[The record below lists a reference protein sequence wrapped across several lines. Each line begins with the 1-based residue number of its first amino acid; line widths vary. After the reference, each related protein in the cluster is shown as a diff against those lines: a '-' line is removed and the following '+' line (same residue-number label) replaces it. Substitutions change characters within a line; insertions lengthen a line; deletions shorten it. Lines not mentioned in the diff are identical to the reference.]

1 MEKENVLEPKD
12 NLSKEAIKNP
22 LQQKKKVRKYNHII
36 EIWSF
41 FLRTNSTDKLNQSVN
56 QQK

>member
-1 MEKENVLEPKD
+1 MEIKVRLEKENVLEPKD

-36 EIWSF
+36 EI
-41 FLRTNSTDKLNQSVN
+41 
-56 QQK
+56 

>member
-36 EIWSF
+36 EIWNF
-41 FLRTNSTDKLNQSVN
+41 FSEPTDKLNQSVH
-56 QQK
+56 QQI